1 MLPLE
6 QVFGD
11 RLNVTVLRQ
20 LSQVAG
26 GISGNGLARRLG
38 LQQSAVR
45 KALERL
51 VERGLVTRADVGRT
65 AAYALDARREVVR
78 RVVLPAFRAEARLGE
93 RLRGALQRA
102 AAALRPRPAAVVLYG
117 SVARGAAAPGDVD
130 LLVVLA
136 QPEDEEPVRA
146 ALLDAVRPVELRFQL
161 AVHPVVMTAADL
173 ADRQADPLVA
183 EIAADGLLLSGRAPG
198 PLRRVRTLPAP
209 ARQRPVESAASGGA
223 PVATASVSGAPH
235 ARGA

>member
-1 MLPLE
+1 
-6 QVFGD
+6 
-11 RLNVTVLRQ
+11 
-20 LSQVAG
+20 
-26 GISGNGLARRLG
+26 
-38 LQQSAVR
+38 
-45 KALERL
+45 
-51 VERGLVTRADVGRT
+51 
-65 AAYALDARREVVR
+65 
-78 RVVLPAFRAEARLGE
+78 
-93 RLRGALQRA
+93 
-102 AAALRPRPAAVVLYG
+102 
-117 SVARGAAAPGDVD
+117 
-130 LLVVLA
+130 VLA

-146 ALLDAVRPVELRFQL
+146 ALLDAVRPVELRFHL